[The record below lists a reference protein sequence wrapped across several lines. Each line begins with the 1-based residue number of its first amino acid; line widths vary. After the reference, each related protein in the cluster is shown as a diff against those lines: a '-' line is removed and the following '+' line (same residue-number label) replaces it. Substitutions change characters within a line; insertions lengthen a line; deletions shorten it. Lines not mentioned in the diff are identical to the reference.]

1 MFSFYKKFV
10 FFFYNCFLFL
20 KIFTFYFKKVHQY
33 STIKLGEKIPTLRKQ
48 NTYKYKSN
56 NSPLLLFLVEK
67 IYSLLYTYAKG
78 GLAMKLKVE
87 TKELETKKLTKKKKK
102 KEKGNTFCIID
113 PQTNLEMAFQLLHTL
128 SLHIL
133 NAYTISANGGQ
144 LPENPTEEETNK
156 LIAIKTQL
164 YDTYNLA
171 VSSVLEHYAPEFEL
185 RPDITADAIAKAEEN
200 IVKEK
205 YKHLSPKE
213 KQQANQRIQ
222 KFKNQL
228 LKEKAS
234 SKNYK
239 DETNKV
245 S

>member
-1 MFSFYKKFV
+1 M
-10 FFFYNCFLFL
+10 
-20 KIFTFYFKKVHQY
+20 
-33 STIKLGEKIPTLRKQ
+33 
-48 NTYKYKSN
+48 
-56 NSPLLLFLVEK
+56 LLFLVEK

-87 TKELETKKLTKKKKK
+87 TKELETKNLIAIGQD
-102 KEKGNTFCIID
+102 KENGNTFCIID

-185 RPDITADAIAKAEEN
+185 RPDITADAIAQAEEK

-205 YKHLSPKE
+205 YKHLSSKE